1 MGVEFKRHQY
11 FNLLHIL
18 VVAPAIWL
26 AVSPTLMEK
35 LKVSP
40 ETVYII
46 LKVVIVGMI
55 IFHGYRFL
63 SGFDSVKDFFQKM
76 MEKKMLS
83 EPVVVEKKMLPEP
96 LVMEEK
102 MVVSEPT
109 DEKVEVQM
117 EELMSPMAN
126 IVGFS

>member
-1 MGVEFKRHQY
+1 
-11 FNLLHIL
+11 

-40 ETVYII
+40 ETVYMV
-46 LKVVIVGMI
+46 LKIVIVGMI

-63 SGFDSVKDFFQKM
+63 SGFDSVKDFFEKM

-83 EPVVVEKKMLPEP
+83 EPVVVEKKMLSEP
-96 LVMEEK
+96 VVVEEK
-102 MVVSEPT
+102 SEPT

-126 IVGFS
+126 VVGFS